1 MKSRLLRRQIQELF
15 GGDGEANLRQ
25 LLDSAKEQGAQGL
38 VQAVEKLI
46 ERVDASYVAYA
57 GLNNWTT
64 ALSGDALVDWN
75 LRSGNIDAG
84 RQWKEMLGYAQED
97 IDNSIVR
104 WQRLVHPEDLRNL
117 QSRIAQH
124 AASRDRWFEL
134 ECRLKGKDGAW
145 RWFMIRGAVAA
156 RDAGGEPVRMLVLQ
170 RDISQIKAAEFAL
183 IAAKESAESA
193 NKARGAFLANMSHE
207 IRTPMNGIIGMT
219 ELALDTNLDAEQR
232 HYLKTVKSSAESLLT
247 IVNDI
252 LDFSKIEAGR
262 MDVEAVSFLLHDV
275 VLEAVRVVAMNA
287 HRKGLELVVDIRPEV
302 PARMVGDPTRLRQV
316 VINLVGNAIK
326 FTETGE
332 VVVVVSVSSA
342 GVRETELQVSV
353 RDTGI
358 GVPAEKQQAIFDA
371 FSQADV
377 STTRRY
383 GGTGLGL
390 AISAKLVQLM
400 GGRIWLESV
409 EGTGS
414 VFHFTVGLRVD
425 QEAMVVAAEPVAA
438 YRGRRAL
445 IVEDNA
451 VAGECLRAILER
463 LGVQVSLIDDPVQA
477 VAVMNKSRAMDF
489 PFDYLFVDAAMSAPA
504 GMAMVESWRH
514 GGQRERM
521 MVMLT
526 TENQRQDLGRLR
538 ELGVAVHLV
547 KPVGAG
553 DVEVALGLAEVSGCG
568 QESRVELAPF
578 DVDEPGQELFAGRS
592 LRVLLVEDNPVNQE
606 LALRLLEREGY
617 KVKVANNGAEAV
629 DMFDQGSYD
638 IILMDMQMPVMG
650 GIEATEAIRSHEMR
664 RSWVVSRELKPIYII
679 AMTANVMESD
689 RERCLA
695 AGMNDYVAKPLRPDV
710 LYAALERAVG
720 DEAIRKS
727 VIGTAVGQPHVSGIN
742 LQAALDNLGDVDLLA
757 TMAEML
763 LGEWRGHLDR
773 LKQSLDAHNPVDAR
787 MHAHTLK
794 SLVAMFNAE
803 EARAYA
809 AEVEHDMMAE
819 TIDWPEALQV
829 FDSLAAEMERIRPHL
844 ETFVETRVI
853 P

>member
-1 MKSRLLRRQIQELF
+1 MKSRLLRHQIEELF
-15 GGDGEANLRQ
+15 GNEGEPSLRRA
-25 LLDSAKEQGAQGL
+25 LDSARQQGAQVL
-38 VQAVEKLI
+38 AEACEKLI
-46 ERVDASYVAYA
+46 DKVDAAYVAYS

-84 RQWKEMLGYAQED
+84 RQWKEMLGYTQDE
-97 IDNSIVR
+97 IDNSIVQ

-134 ECRLKGKDGAW
+134 ECRMKNKDGSW
-145 RWFMIRGAVAA
+145 HWFMVRGAVAA
-156 RDAGGEPVRMLVLQ
+156 RDGGGEPVRMLVLQ
-170 RDISQIKAAEFAL
+170 RDISQIKAAELAL

-232 HYLKTVKSSAESLLT
+232 HYLKTVKSSAEALLT

-262 MDVEAVSFLLHDV
+262 MEVEAVSFLVHDV
-275 VLEAVRVVAMNA
+275 VLEAARVVAVNA

-302 PARMVGDPTRLRQV
+302 PARLVGDPTRLRQV

-326 FTETGE
+326 FTDKGE
-332 VVVVVSVSSA
+332 VVVTVAVSFIGERGA
-342 GVRETELQVSV
+342 ELQVSV

-358 GVPAEKQQAIFDA
+358 GVPADKQRAIFDA

-390 AISAKLVQLM
+390 AICAKLVQLM
-400 GGRIWLESV
+400 GGRIWLEST
-409 EGTGS
+409 EGKGS

-425 QEAMVVAAEPVAA
+425 NQAMLPAEPIAV
-438 YRGRRAL
+438 YHGRRAL
-445 IVEDNA
+445 IVDDNA
-451 VAGECLRAILER
+451 VAGRCLQTILES
-463 LGVQVSLIDDPVQA
+463 LGMHVSLVGDPVQA
-477 VAVMNKSRAMDF
+477 VAAANKNRAMDY
-489 PFDYLFVDAAMSAPA
+489 PFDYLFIDAGMAAPA

-526 TENQRQDLGRLR
+526 TENQRNDLGRLR

-547 KPVGAG
+547 KPVGGG
-553 DVEVALGLAEVSGCG
+553 DVEVALGLSEVSGNG
-568 QESRVELAPF
+568 RAEAPPVPLDVVGGELGASAHR
-578 DVDEPGQELFAGRS
+578 DLQI
-592 LRVLLVEDNPVNQE
+592 LLVEDNPVNQE
-606 LALRLLEREGY
+606 LALRLLERQGY

-629 DMFDQGSYD
+629 DMFDQGSFD
-638 IILMDMQMPVMG
+638 VILMDMQMPVMG

-664 RSWVVSRELKPIYII
+664 RSWVVSHELKPIYII
-679 AMTANVMESD
+679 AMTANVMDSD
-689 RERCLA
+689 RERCMA
-695 AGMNDYVAKPLRPDV
+695 AGMNDYIAKPLRPDA
-710 LYAALERAVG
+710 LFAAIERAVG
-720 DEAIRKS
+720 EEALRQTM
-727 VIGTAVGQPHVSGIN
+727 IGAVGVKVHVSGLN
-742 LQAALDNLGDVDLLA
+742 LQAALDNLGDADLLA

-763 LGEWRGHLDR
+763 LGEWRGHVGR
-773 LKQSLDAHNPVDAR
+773 LEQSLAARNPVDAR

-803 EARAYA
+803 EARGYA
-809 AEVEHDMMAE
+809 AQVERDMLSAD
-819 TIDWPEALQV
+819 IDWADAQQV
-829 FDSLAAEMERIRPHL
+829 FEQLLAEMERIRPHL
-844 ETFVETRVI
+844 EAFVETRVI